1 MTPGRG
7 AIRSLVALRERA
19 AALPTRRVAVAAATG
34 PETLKAAVLA
44 KTGDLANPILVG
56 PPVEIRAG
64 LAALGAD
71 PDSFEI
77 VPAVHTEDAVALSVG
92 LVREGKAD
100 ILLKGAI
107 PTNSLVRAVLHPK
120 LGLRTDRL
128 LSDVFIFDFETGPE
142 ARIVGITDGG
152 VIPRPTLEQKEQIL
166 RNAVEAFHALGVEEP
181 KVALLA
187 AVESV
192 SEAFPSTGEAAEL
205 ARRFRNGDY
214 SDCVVDGPLAVD
226 LALSD
231 EAARLKE
238 FESPVAGAADVL
250 LFPDLE
256 SANMAAKSVEYVA
269 PLEPAHC
276 ILGARAPVLIP
287 SRSETA
293 GARLTSIA
301 FGALLS
307 N

>member
-1 MTPGRG
+1 MTSRGG
-7 AIRSLVALRERA
+7 AIRSLAALRERA
-19 AALPTRRVAVAAATG
+19 AALSTRRVAVAVATG

-44 KTGDLANPILVG
+44 RTGDLADPILVG
-56 PPVEIRAG
+56 PPVEIAE
-64 LAALGAD
+64 LPASLGAD
-71 PDSFEI
+71 PDSFDI
-77 VPAVHTEDAVALSVG
+77 VPAERPESAVARSVS
-92 LVREGKAD
+92 LVRDGEAD
-100 ILLKGAI
+100 MLLKGAI
-107 PTNSLVRAVLHPK
+107 STSSLMRAVLHPE

-128 LSDVFIFDFETGPE
+128 LSDVFVFDFASDPE

-166 RNAVEAFHALGVEEP
+166 RNAVEAFHALGLQEP

-192 SEAFPSTGEAAEL
+192 SEAFPSTREAAEL
-205 ARRFRNGDY
+205 ARRFSNGDC
-214 SDCVVDGPLAVD
+214 SDCLVDGPLAVD
-226 LALSD
+226 LALSH
-231 EAARLKE
+231 EAARLKGY
-238 FESPVAGAADVL
+238 ESPVAGAADVL
-250 LFPDLE
+250 LFPELE

-293 GARLTSIA
+293 GARLMSIA

-307 N
+307 T